1 MKKFIIRYWK
11 VIIWCLVIFIFS
23 SIPNIPKA
31 EIIWWDF
38 IFKKSAHIGEY
49 AILFY
54 LLYQAGEQKGNWTTP
69 FLFGLFFALSDE
81 YHQSF
86 TFGRGSRLTDVGF
99 DSFGMLLAFLKLS
112 KFS

>member
-1 MKKFIIRYWK
+1 MIISAKKQIPSFRGSLTTVIITSMKKFIIRYWK

-54 LLYQAGEQKGNWTTP
+54 LLYQAGEQKGNWTIINECVASLRRSVQN
-69 FLFGLFFALSDE
+69 FE
-81 YHQSF
+81 
-86 TFGRGSRLTDVGF
+86 
-99 DSFGMLLAFLKLS
+99 
-112 KFS
+112 